1 MRHKFISTTLLL
13 SLIMFTATMRFSYA
27 IEWSPDMRLT
37 WDTSFDFHPSIVQ
50 TSDGRIWVVWH
61 SYKTGNY
68 KIFCRTYNESLVHP
82 WSPDIQLTEDPNVNF
97 LPSIMEATDGKLWV
111 IWSTNR
117 TGNYEIF
124 YKTSSDNGRT
134 WSSDKQLTNDT
145 SEDMFPS
152 IIQLSTGDIWV
163 VWDSD
168 RPDYLQTDLY
178 YKTSS
183 DNGTSWSPAMPL
195 TNNTNYDDWDPSIA
209 QMQDSKIWIVWVR
222 NDDLFYKIYNGSS
235 WLPEKPLTNNSYN
248 DLHPSIIQLST
259 GEIWV
264 VWDSDRP
271 DYLQTDLY
279 YKTSSDNGT
288 SWSPT
293 TSLTTNMGNDLMP
306 SILQTMDG
314 TIWLAWMSSRLDN
327 LDIYYRVDS
336 VPYQHDV
343 AVFSV
348 THNPDTTVIYRGAN
362 VTIEIVAQNQGTKS
376 ESIRVYFF
384 LNSIQIDSQGPIH
397 ISAGQ
402 LKPRTF
408 TWNTTGFAYG
418 NYIIKGHV
426 GPVVGEVDMPDN
438 TYINGVVT
446 LTLPGDVNGDGI
458 VNAFDLRELGKA
470 YGSTPS
476 TPNWN
481 PEADINSDGAINIF
495 DIDIMSSN
503 WGQSW

>member
-13 SLIMFTATMRFSYA
+13 SLIMFTATMRFIYA

-61 SYKTGNY
+61 SYKTGNPE
-68 KIFCRTYNESLVHP
+68 IFFRTYNESLVHP
-82 WSPDIQLTEDPNVNF
+82 WSPDIQLTEDPNVDF

-124 YKTSSDNGRT
+124 YKTSFDNGRT
-134 WSSDKQLTNDT
+134 WSSDTQLTNDP

-183 DNGTSWSPAMPL
+183 DNGTSWSP
-195 TNNTNYDDWDPSIA
+195 
-209 QMQDSKIWIVWVR
+209 
-222 NDDLFYKIYNGSS
+222 
-235 WLPEKPLTNNSYN
+235 
-248 DLHPSIIQLST
+248 
-259 GEIWV
+259 
-264 VWDSDRP
+264 
-271 DYLQTDLY
+271 
-279 YKTSSDNGT
+279 
-288 SWSPT
+288 T
-293 TSLTTNMGNDLMP
+293 TSLTTDMGNDLMP

-376 ESIRVYFF
+376 ESIQVYFF

-418 NYIIKGHV
+418 DYTLKGVV
-426 GPVVGEVDMPDN
+426 GTVVGEVDIPDN

-446 LTLPGDVNGDGI
+446 LTLPGDVNGDRI
-458 VNAFDLRELGKA
+458 VD
-470 YGSTPS
+470 
-476 TPNWN
+476 
-481 PEADINSDGAINIF
+481 IF
-495 DIDIMSSN
+495 DIGIISAHWYPGPPVGPLGYDANSDINGDGAVDIFDVGIASAN